1 MLTLALVDWRIIALR
16 AVAAIAFGILT
27 LIWPGLTLW
36 ALVVLFGAYVLVD
49 GVFAIVDVVRA
60 APTARDR
67 RGWLIFEGIAG
78 MVAGVLTFAWP
89 GITAL
94 ALLYLIA
101 AWAFVVG
108 VIRVAAAIRFRR
120 IVPHAWLPTLGGLLS
135 IVFGALL
142 VFSPGAG
149 ALVITWLIG
158 WYAVL
163 LGLLTLVV
171 AARARSLER
180 EGGSLVFRVR
190 TSAT

>member
-49 GVFAIVDVVRA
+49 GVFAIVGVVRG

-67 RGWLIFEGIAG
+67 RGCLIFEGIAG
-78 MVAGVLTFAWP
+78 IGAGVLTFAWP

-101 AWAFVVG
+101 AWAVVVG
-108 VIRVAAAIRFRR
+108 VIRVAAAIQFRR
-120 IVPHAWLPTLGGLLS
+120 IVPHACVPALS
-135 IVFGALL
+135 GFFV
-142 VFSPGAG
+142 
-149 ALVITWLIG
+149 
-158 WYAVL
+158 VL
-163 LGLLTLVV
+163 L
-171 AARARSLER
+171 
-180 EGGSLVFRVR
+180 
-190 TSAT
+190 

>member
-36 ALVVLFGAYVLVD
+36 ALVILFGAYVLVD

-60 APTARDR
+60 APAAPGR

-78 MVAGVLTFAWP
+78 IVAGVLTFAWP

-108 VIRVAAAIRFRR
+108 VIRIAAAIEYRR
-120 IVPHAWLPTLGGLLS
+120 VVPHAWLPTLSGVLS

-142 VFSPGAG
+142 VISPGAG

-158 WYAVL
+158 WYAVVFGVV
-163 LGLLTLVV
+163 GLAV

-180 EGGSLVFRVR
+180 EGGSLVLRVR